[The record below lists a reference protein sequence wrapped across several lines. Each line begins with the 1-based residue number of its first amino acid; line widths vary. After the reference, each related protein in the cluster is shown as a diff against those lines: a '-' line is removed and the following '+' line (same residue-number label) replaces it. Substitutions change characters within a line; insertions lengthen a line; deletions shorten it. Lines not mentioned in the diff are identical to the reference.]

1 MTAVASALQRARRGA
16 RTWLHAA
23 RRLGPAQASL
33 GLRYA
38 MSLPFPI
45 RSDREHLE
53 ATVQWLCAAHDAA
66 GGDGVSAAFSL
77 TSGWDVA
84 YPETSGYILATF
96 LACGDY
102 LGDATLP
109 ARARRIGDW
118 EIAIQAP
125 NGGVLSRPGKP
136 ETRVFNTG
144 QVVLGWLAL
153 FERTQ
158 DAGYLEA
165 ARRAGDYLLGLQEAD
180 GTWQRDTY
188 CGARTYH
195 ARTDWGLLRLARLS
209 GDTRYAEA
217 ARRNLSWV
225 LRQQQEN
232 GWFRN
237 CGFNNDD
244 PITHVIDY
252 TLIGVLECALLDA
265 GAFDRSPAELIA
277 RSAEAICDIVAR
289 PGVGGIAGMI
299 PASFDSGWRSRDRD
313 SCLTGN
319 AQLACTLLRLHGF
332 APCPRYLAAAD
343 SLIAALKGTQALGS
357 APASVRGALPGSFPM
372 HSGYLANGYPNWG
385 AKFFADALLARLTR
399 ERPIAVAA

>member
-1 MTAVASALQRARRGA
+1 MTSALSVLQRTRSAA

-23 RRLGPAQASL
+23 RRLGPIQLSL

-38 MSLPFPI
+38 LSLPFPGG
-45 RSDREHLE
+45 SDREHLE
-53 ATVQWLCAAHDAA
+53 ATLQWLCAAQDAA
-66 GGDGVSAAFSL
+66 GGKGVSAAFSL
-77 TSGWDVA
+77 VSGWDVP
-84 YPETSGYILATF
+84 YPETSGYIAATF
-96 LACGDY
+96 LACGDF
-102 LGDATLP
+102 LGDESLP
-109 ARARRIGDW
+109 ARARRIADW
-118 EIAIQAP
+118 EIEIQAA
-125 NGGVLSRPGKP
+125 NGGVLSSPERP

-153 FERTQ
+153 FERFQ
-158 DAGYLEA
+158 DARYLDA
-165 ARRAGDYLLGLQEAD
+165 ARRAGDYLLGVQETD

-217 ARRNLSWV
+217 ARRNLRWV
-225 LRQQQEN
+225 MRQQQEN

-237 CGFNNDD
+237 CGFNADD

-252 TLIGVLECALLDA
+252 TLIGVLECALLDGA
-265 GAFDRSPAELIA
+265 AFDRSPVDLIA
-277 RSAEAICDIVAR
+277 RSAEAICSIVER
-289 PGVGGIAGMI
+289 PGIGGIAGMI
-299 PASFDSGWRSRDRD
+299 PASFDANWHSKDRD

-319 AQLACTLLRLHGF
+319 AQLAYTLLRLHGL
-332 APCPRYLAAAD
+332 APNRRYVAAAG
-343 SLIAALKGTQALGS
+343 SLITALKGTQALRG

-385 AKFFADALLARLTR
+385 AKFFADALLANLSR